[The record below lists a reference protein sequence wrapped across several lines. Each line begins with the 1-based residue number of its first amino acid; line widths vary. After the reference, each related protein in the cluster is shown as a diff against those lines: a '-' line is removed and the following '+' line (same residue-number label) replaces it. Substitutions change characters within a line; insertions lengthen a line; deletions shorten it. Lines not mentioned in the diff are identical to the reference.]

1 MTNNPIINVFS
12 WLPSLGLLVVSLAG
26 FALPDSVLALPTISG
41 VIVAILSLASL
52 ITLWLRT
59 VPAAVV
65 ALPEEPPVDDA
76 SDKAQLAV
84 AKLVTD
90 VLPIL
95 NRQVESVR
103 AQTEK
108 GVQELAD
115 RFAVI
120 VANLAGSNLY
130 GSTDSSSNV
139 AMTFHNVERE
149 LMEVVGELRKT
160 AQSKQEMLENIRNVD
175 GYMREM
181 HKMVDEVATIA
192 DQTNLLALN
201 AAIEAARA
209 GEAGRG
215 FAVVADEVRKLSQLS
230 GATGKNINQRIS
242 LVTDGVHKTVHLAEV
257 SIAHDQASIENA
269 QGVIEQALNV
279 LQQSVGQLEVNSTAL
294 QGTARSTQREIENV
308 LVELQF
314 QDRTSQI
321 LTAVMSSQDELRD
334 LVGHQLTLREKGLP
348 AEVVDAR
355 AWLDKMKRSYTT
367 EEQRTIH
374 RGGNKLQAAESEIT
388 FF

>member
-1 MTNNPIINVFS
+1 M
-12 WLPSLGLLVVSLAG
+12 VSLAG

-52 ITLWLRT
+52 ITLWLRI

-108 GVQELAD
+108 GIQELAD

-130 GSTDSSSNV
+130 GSTDSSSNM

-269 QGVIEQALNV
+269 QGVIEQALNA

>member
-1 MTNNPIINVFS
+1 MTNNPIINTLS

-108 GVQELAD
+108 GIQELAD

-130 GSTDSSSNV
+130 GSTDSSSNM

-269 QGVIEQALNV
+269 QGVIEQALNA

-334 LVGHQLTLREKGLP
+334 LVGHQLALREKGLP

-367 EEQRTIH
+367 E
-374 RGGNKLQAAESEIT
+374 
-388 FF
+388 